1 MASVY
6 KIVFAGPVGSGKT
19 RAVKT
24 LSDIEVVS
32 TEADATD
39 DVKNLKHQTTVAMDY
54 GVMYLAN
61 GDKVRLYGT
70 PGQERFDFM
79 WDILSE
85 NALGLVLLLDGSSPD
100 PVGDLLA
107 YTNAFKKIIETTVAV
122 VGITHT
128 EDNLD
133 RDNAVRSAVSNA
145 LKSLNLPAT
154 VMSVDA
160 RERADMVM
168 VMKTL
173 LYSIDP
179 LYQSE

>member
-1 MASVY
+1 
-6 KIVFAGPVGSGKT
+6 
-19 RAVKT
+19 
-24 LSDIEVVS
+24 
-32 TEADATD
+32 
-39 DVKNLKHQTTVAMDY
+39 
-54 GVMYLAN
+54 
-61 GDKVRLYGT
+61 
-70 PGQERFDFM
+70 M

-85 NALGLVLLLDGSSPD
+85 NALGLVLLLDGNSPD
-100 PVGDLLA
+100 PIGDLHA
-107 YTNAFKKIIETTVAV
+107 YVNAFKKIIDSTVVV

-154 VMSVDA
+154 VLSVDA
-160 RERADMVM
+160 RERADMVL